1 MTVKSL
7 AKKFQGKNKPVGLAE
22 NNWSNFPR
30 IRRPLKREII
40 VKKKKNQTSGVL
52 CLTSLAGRCNSRL
65 DQMQA
70 RQN

>member
-40 VKKKKNQTSGVL
+40 VKKKKKSDKWGVV
-52 CLTSLAGRCNSRL
+52 SDIPGGE
-65 DQMQA
+65 M
-70 RQN
+70 